1 VGAQPH
7 LAEGSLSE
15 RFAHDIVTDCS
26 TFQICGDRR
35 SLVHLLLLV
44 SAACTHRQSLAVQNG
59 VWWADCMEF
68 WELSLL
74 TSDPTVVRVNNPA
87 DIAFVQLNHSTF
99 QLLFGLGS
107 F

>member
-1 VGAQPH
+1 
-7 LAEGSLSE
+7 
-15 RFAHDIVTDCS
+15 
-26 TFQICGDRR
+26 
-35 SLVHLLLLV
+35 
-44 SAACTHRQSLAVQNG
+44 
-59 VWWADCMEF
+59 MEF